1 MVPRGVKK
9 NITSRQFIYRP
20 IMPLPKP
27 KPAESQS
34 DFVARCVTDPVME
47 RDFPR
52 MDQRLVVCY
61 LQFKA
66 KK

>member
-1 MVPRGVKK
+1 
-9 NITSRQFIYRP
+9 
-20 IMPLPKP
+20 MPLPKP

-52 MDQRLVVCY
+52 MDQSLVVCY